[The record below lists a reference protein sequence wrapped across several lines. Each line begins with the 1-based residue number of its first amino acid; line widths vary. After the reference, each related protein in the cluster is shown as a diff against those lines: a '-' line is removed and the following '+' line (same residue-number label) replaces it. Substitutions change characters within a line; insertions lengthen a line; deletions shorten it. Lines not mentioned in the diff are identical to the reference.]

1 MWVSYSSSNF
11 SFNLVIL
18 TFSLV
23 IVNASMLDCNVSNV
37 MILILSVLTIKGAA
51 VIKPACM
58 AMIVCERV
66 NGNIIAS
73 VLEELSLA

>member
-1 MWVSYSSSNF
+1 
-11 SFNLVIL
+11 
-18 TFSLV
+18 
-23 IVNASMLDCNVSNV
+23 MLDCNVSNV